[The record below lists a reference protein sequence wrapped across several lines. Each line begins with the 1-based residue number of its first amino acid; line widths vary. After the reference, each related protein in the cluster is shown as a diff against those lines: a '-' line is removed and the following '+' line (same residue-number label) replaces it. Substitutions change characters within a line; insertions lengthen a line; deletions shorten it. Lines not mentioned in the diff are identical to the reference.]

1 VPAMTADLAVS
12 ESVAASPIPIPSS
25 ALEAS
30 ELATRV
36 DGFGLVTDASY
47 LAKCQVDTP
56 QHIVTLVWLIVR
68 RYRKKV
74 GKVFDAGAGDGRFS
88 VGGDYDSYVGYE
100 LDSKR
105 IPVRALPTNAK
116 ILRSDAFALAEPFDF
131 DLAIGNPPYVRH
143 HDLGDEWRSHVSDWI
158 KSRTGVRPSG
168 WSNAYLYFFWLALI
182 ASANDGLVVYLV
194 PFDWVTR
201 PAAKSLR
208 EYIARHGWTLDI
220 YRFDDE
226 PFETVLTTACV
237 VVVDKRLKAGDARY
251 FRIAPDN
258 SISGLQSPT
267 LSEHQPLAYKSSIA
281 RTYARRGLSPGDQK
295 VFLLTEAERAAN
307 GLIIGRDVV
316 PAVSTFRRVNC
327 DQVGLTEAFFQK
339 NFVDAGGRCWLIN
352 SSSAPSVALNSY
364 LQANGHRC
372 KHNSTCSQRATWW
385 QFEMPEAPRVLY
397 SSGFRGP
404 APKSMIN
411 KIGAIA
417 VGAVCGIYTSSDTA
431 ARQIYDHIQNLD
443 FSTQVVAMSKG
454 FTKVEINQMNGVLQ
468 SLFE

>member
-1 VPAMTADLAVS
+1 MATDLAMS
-12 ESVAASPIPIPSS
+12 ESVATSPIALPPSIS
-25 ALEAS
+25 SVEAS

-36 DGFGLVTDASY
+36 DGFGLVSDAGY

-56 QHIVTLVWLIVR
+56 PHIVALVWLIVG
-68 RYRKKV
+68 RYRTRV

-88 VGGDYDSYVGYE
+88 VGGNYDSYVGYE
-100 LDSKR
+100 LDSRR
-105 IPVRALPTNAK
+105 IPVRSFPTNAR
-116 ILRSDAFALAEPFDF
+116 ILRSDAFALTEPFDF

-143 HDLGDEWRSHVSDWI
+143 HDLGDEWRGHISRWI

-201 PAAKSLR
+201 PAARSLR
-208 EYIARHGWTLDI
+208 EYIAGHGWKLDI
-220 YRFDDE
+220 YRFDQE

-237 VVVDKRLKAGDARY
+237 VVVDKRVQAAEASY

-258 SISGLQSPT
+258 SISVLQSPT
-267 LSEHQPLAYKSSIA
+267 LSEHQPLAYKRSIA
-281 RTYARRGLSPGDQK
+281 SAYARRGLSPGDQT
-295 VFLLTEAERAAN
+295 VFMLTETERVAN
-307 GLIIGRDVV
+307 GLVIGRDVV
-316 PAVSTFRRVNC
+316 RAVSTFRRVEC
-327 DQVGLTEAFFQK
+327 DQVGLTDAFFKK
-339 NFVDAGGRCWLIN
+339 NFVDAGERCWLIN
-352 SSSAPSVALNSY
+352 SACRPSAALDSY

-372 KHNSTCSQRATWW
+372 KDNSTCSQRDTWW

-411 KIGAIA
+411 QIEAIA
-417 VGAVCGIYTSSDTA
+417 VGAVCGIYASSDAA
-431 ARQIYDHIQNLD
+431 ARRIYDHIQNLD
-443 FSTQVVAMSKG
+443 FATQVVAMSKG
-454 FTKVEINQMNGVLQ
+454 FTKVEINQMNGVVQ